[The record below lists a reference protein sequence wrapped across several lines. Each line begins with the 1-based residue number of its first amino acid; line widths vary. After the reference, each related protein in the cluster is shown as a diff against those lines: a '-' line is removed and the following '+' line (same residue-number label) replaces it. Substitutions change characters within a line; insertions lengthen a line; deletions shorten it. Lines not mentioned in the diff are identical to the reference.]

1 MSTKFVKPVKNKK
14 SYAVVL
20 NEIDVVFIGLRLLIT
35 YKRVILFVDVSLLIL
50 QSPGT
55 AYVSVPYTISYYNIS
70 WYCL

>member
-50 QSPGT
+50 
-55 AYVSVPYTISYYNIS
+55 
-70 WYCL
+70 